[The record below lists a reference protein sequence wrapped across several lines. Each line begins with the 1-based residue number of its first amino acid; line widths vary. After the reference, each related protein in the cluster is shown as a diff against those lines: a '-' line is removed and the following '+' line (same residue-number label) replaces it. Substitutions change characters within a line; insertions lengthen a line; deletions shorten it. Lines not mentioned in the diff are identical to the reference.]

1 MAIDIFAGLL
11 YSIGGVASA
20 GGLYDMNSSL
30 SLRARGHQSSDHSR
44 LSTEQAQVGGA
55 SNHVPQIYAEY
66 KILSHL
72 S

>member
-1 MAIDIFAGLL
+1 
-11 YSIGGVASA
+11 
-20 GGLYDMNSSL
+20 MNSSL
-30 SLRARGHQSSDHSR
+30 SLKARGQQSSDHSS

-55 SNHVPQIYAEY
+55 SNHIPQIYAGY